1 MIIISSTLIGLN
13 HSKRIKAQ
21 ISICDELYNFSNKL
35 LLDIKYSQ
43 TPALELIKN
52 ANLEYVG
59 QDMIKHKARANTQL
73 SKTENDKIGEFIYN
87 LGKYDTVNQ
96 ISQIEGF
103 REYIKALKDK
113 YERNYISKSKVYLSL
128 GISFGLILSLMII

>member
-59 QDMIKHKARANTQL
+59 QDMIKHKTRANTQL
-73 SKTENDKIGEFIYN
+73 SKTENEKIGEFIYN